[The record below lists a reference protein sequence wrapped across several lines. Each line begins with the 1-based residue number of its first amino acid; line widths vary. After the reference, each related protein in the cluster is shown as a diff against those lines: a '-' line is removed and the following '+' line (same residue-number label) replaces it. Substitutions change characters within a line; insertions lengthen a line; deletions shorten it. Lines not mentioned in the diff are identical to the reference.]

1 MPLGDSHPPPLERVG
16 TSASSAPRQGVCP
29 NHSRRDLSRIPDRIR
44 PQIQPLASVV
54 LPEHGFGLR
63 PPGGSLLVLR
73 VRAVTGA
80 NRDEPHRRN
89 RPGQQFRC
97 HSQAPPTQQMATH
110 RRPLE
115 PPGPKRQRRDQS
127 LALHLLLRIGG
138 RDCFSRPLS
147 RPGSAA
153 GEVRRQAR
161 V

>member
-1 MPLGDSHPPPLERVG
+1 ML
-16 TSASSAPRQGVCP
+16 RQ
-29 NHSRRDLSRIPDRIR
+29 HPDREFA
-44 PQIQPLASVV
+44 QIIVDGISQGFRIGFDRRFSRSLRSCSRNMGSAYVHPEVV
-54 LPEHGFGLR
+54 SSYL
-63 PPGGSLLVLR
+63 

-127 LALHLLLRIGG
+127 RALHLLLRIGG